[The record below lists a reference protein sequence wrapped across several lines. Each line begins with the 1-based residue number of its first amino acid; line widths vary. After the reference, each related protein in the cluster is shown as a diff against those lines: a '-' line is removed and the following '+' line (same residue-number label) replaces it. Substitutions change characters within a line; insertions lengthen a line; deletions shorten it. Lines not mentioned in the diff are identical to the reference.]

1 MLVSFHFLQMSF
13 ASFWQFLIYEYIYGR
28 HVRLTLSWIHKD
40 CAVSFRVR
48 LRHPKLLQTFL
59 FSFLSSRPMDDD
71 LLKQAS
77 AAQET
82 IEPERIDRPSV
93 HIPYPPIDLKQV
105 EDTGE
110 TRQAERVDRP
120 PATEEGLRPSKVY
133 APLSFP
139 VIVLL
144 MPAAVFG
151 VLARL
156 GLVALMTFEGESV
169 FPLAYAQAMGCLIMG
184 MGLRMKEPIGQLWVW
199 TECPL
204 ELTRWSAH
212 SYAPLYTALT
222 TGQILYPILAF
233 HQFISFSLSGFCG
246 SLTTFSSWQ
255 LDVFNAWIDAGRH
268 KRGGLRDVSI
278 FLNKLEDR

>member
-1 MLVSFHFLQMSF
+1 
-13 ASFWQFLIYEYIYGR
+13 
-28 HVRLTLSWIHKD
+28 
-40 CAVSFRVR
+40 
-48 LRHPKLLQTFL
+48 
-59 FSFLSSRPMDDD
+59 MDDD

-184 MGLRMKEPIGQLWVW
+184 MGLRMKEPIGQL
-199 TECPL
+199 
-204 ELTRWSAH
+204 
-212 SYAPLYTALT
+212 
-222 TGQILYPILAF
+222 
-233 HQFISFSLSGFCG
+233 
-246 SLTTFSSWQ
+246 
-255 LDVFNAWIDAGRH
+255 
-268 KRGGLRDVSI
+268 
-278 FLNKLEDR
+278 